1 MPVFVTT
8 QVGEKLSDIVAQY
21 QSVTNHSST
30 KNIEEIAN
38 LNNVSSTKI
47 LSPFKILV
55 LPDASSNGSCN
66 TLDYQAAALAR
77 SMAQEKY
84 DPLKTLLQTGWGNE
98 LLASLEIVESLQADG
113 EVKAVFGGALGA
125 SNNLYNQF
133 LSANDRYKDLLKTFA
148 SVGGAERNALRQ
160 QIRVAAK
167 EVEQQYQKVVA
178 VFVKGRRGSL
188 PKRWKEVPHVH
199 MDHVKNRGKGATIL
213 KDSADI
219 RRIRYVANSARM
231 LGAGALLLDI
241 GLAGKNIKQA
251 YDTGGNTTRVA
262 FEEIGG
268 VIVAAVGAGF
278 GLTIATYGVAA
289 VGAFFPFLLI
299 PGVGLLIAVGIGAA
313 GALIGNIQGKKLGNA
328 IYYNYVSPINQGS
341 NFDSLKAL

>member
-8 QVGEKLSDIVAQY
+8 QVGEKLSDIVSQY
-21 QSVTNHSST
+21 KGVTQYSST

-38 LNNVSSTKI
+38 LNHVSATDI

-55 LPDASSNGSCN
+55 LPDAGSNGMCSA
-66 TLDYQAAALAR
+66 LDYQAVALVR
-77 SMAQEKY
+77 SMENEKY
-84 DPLKTLLQTGWGNE
+84 DPIKALLQTGWGNE
-98 LLASLEIVESLQADG
+98 LLTSLEIVESLQADG

-133 LSANDRYKDLLKTFA
+133 LSANDRYKDLLKSFA
-148 SVGGAERNALRQ
+148 SVDGAERNALRK
-160 QIRVAAK
+160 QIATAAR

-188 PKRWKEVPHVH
+188 PRRWKEVPHVH
-199 MDHVKNRGKGATIL
+199 MDHVQNRGKGATIF
-213 KDSADI
+213 KDLADI
-219 RRIRYVANSARM
+219 RRIRYVANSARA

-251 YDTGGNTTRVA
+251 YDTDGNTTRVA
-262 FEEIGG
+262 FEEVGG
-268 VIVAAVGAGF
+268 ITLEAAGAYAG
-278 GLTIATYGVAA
+278 IAASSYGIAA
-289 VGAFFPFLLI
+289 AGSIFPFLLI
-299 PGVGLLIAVGIGAA
+299 PGVGLLIVIGLAAA
-313 GALIGNIQGKKLGNA
+313 GAILGNLYGKKLGLVLYENFA
-328 IYYNYVSPINQGS
+328 SPIFGGN